1 MSACWTGKR
10 PSALGDGDYSSCA
23 KAGALLPYSITSS
36 ARASNAG
43 GTVSP
48 SAYAVLGLITKP
60 NFVGCSTSRN
70 EQACSNF
77 L

>member
-1 MSACWTGKR
+1 MRACEMAYSAGYAFGRLC
-10 PSALGDGDYSSCA
+10 P
-23 KAGALLPYSITSS
+23 KAGALQPYSITSS
-36 ARASNAG
+36 ARASNACS
-43 GTVSP
+43 TVSP
-48 SAYAVLGLITKP
+48 SAYAVLRLITKS